1 MPASRSTLSMF
12 AATHAVLCALLLLVG
27 ACATDPGAGV
37 PEDEDSGRTVSDA
50 GRTPQDAGSDAAPD
64 AGDAGAGANDAIA
77 PGQPYL
83 ELVGDSE
90 VRLSYSQS
98 TDLDVR
104 LIGGDGS
111 PIADENLR
119 YALDELRAGGS
130 GLRSL
135 NARTDAEGV
144 ASVTLLAGNVTAEF
158 EVSVEAPDTEGVQPI
173 QIPVTVAPKD
183 AADYVIQVLYPSN
196 AIALQDVEVFLFNT
210 PGTCRALD
218 RDPDAVFGALDLL
231 DIVPSVDGMF
241 PPYEYEARLEDLP
254 LTYAVAVGY
263 KEDTAVTFGC
273 TDNLPADIVA
283 GDNTVVDIELGE
295 LFPDIQGEFNV
306 TTQFDLLE
314 FLPEQVETVVDIIAE
329 FFDSPGSAVFSIL
342 EETGV
347 LERGDFPFGLD
358 TLLVEAIDGLLFA
371 FLPEEALVVFETG
384 SDIFA
389 TLRDIKLRGSMVFFE
404 NPDSLGNLG
413 PCNEIIL
420 DDIIVAFD
428 TIETPPL
435 NLRSYGYQAA
445 YGEFSGW
452 ISVVDEGDV
461 AYQLNVSQFGL
472 ELNYGELAVFILEA
486 VVFPN
491 VIGPEI
497 DSMEAFVASFIDCEA
512 IAEDIGWGGLEGICD
527 IAIDA
532 TVDGL
537 RGLLTEQTVDVG
549 SFYVLQ
555 TPAFGSTPP
564 ADVQL
569 LETGLEWGPCDISVD
584 TDAGDFSV
592 ELLGGSGA
600 DRCVW
605 DARFR
610 TSTDDP
616 AGSPVSAAFDG
627 FRLQS
632 RVPGTCGDGQ

>member
-1 MPASRSTLSMF
+1 ML
-12 AATHAVLCALLLLVG
+12 AALCAFAV
-27 ACATDPGAGV
+27 ACAADPGAGV
-37 PEDEDSGRTVSDA
+37 PEEDGGGRNVGDTSRDPTDTGRDAGANPGDAGLSDA
-50 GRTPQDAGSDAAPD
+50 GGADAVT
-64 AGDAGAGANDAIA
+64 

-83 ELVGDSE
+83 EYIGDGELRLTYSQSSDIE
-90 VRLSYSQS
+90 VRL
-98 TDLDVR
+98 V
-104 LIGGDGS
+104 GGDQAPLAG
-111 PIADENLR
+111 ENLR
-119 YALDELRAGGS
+119 FSVDELRAGGS

-135 NARTDAEGV
+135 NARTGDDGV
-144 ASVTLLAGNVTAEF
+144 ASVTLLAGNVVAEF
-158 EVSVEAPDTEGVQPI
+158 EVTVEAPDTEGVQPI
-173 QIPVTVAPKD
+173 AIPVTVAPKD
-183 AADYVIQVLYPSN
+183 AADYVIQVTYPSN

-210 PGTCRALD
+210 PGACRAYD
-218 RDPDAVFGALDLL
+218 RDPGAVFGALDLI
-231 DIVPSVDGMF
+231 DIIPSVDGTL
-241 PPYEYEARLEDLP
+241 PPYEYEARLDDLP
-254 LTYAVAVGY
+254 LTHAVAVGY

-273 TDNLPADIVA
+273 TDDLPADIVA
-283 GDNTVVDIELGE
+283 GDNTVVEVELSE
-295 LFPDIQGEFNV
+295 LFPDIQGEFSV

-314 FLPEQVETVVDIIAE
+314 FLPDQVETVVDIIAE

-342 EETGV
+342 DETGV

-371 FLPEEALVVFETG
+371 FLPEEALEVFETG
-384 SDIFA
+384 ADIYS

-413 PCNEIIL
+413 ACNEIVL

-445 YGEFSGW
+445 YGEFTGW
-452 ISVVDEGDV
+452 VSVIDNGDV
-461 AYQLNVSQFGL
+461 SYQLNVSQFGL

-497 DSMEAFVASFIDCEA
+497 DSMEAFVRSFIDCEA
-512 IAEDIGWGGLEGICD
+512 IADDIGWGGLSGICD
-527 IAIDA
+527 VAIDA
-532 TVDGL
+532 TVAGL
-537 RGLLTEQTVDVG
+537 RDLLTEQTVDVG

-564 ADVQL
+564 ADVDL
-569 LETGLEWGPCDISVD
+569 LESGIAWGPCDLDVD

-592 ELLGGSGA
+592 ELLGGPGS

-616 AGSPVSAAFDG
+616 AGSPVSAAFEG

-632 RVPGTCGDGQ
+632 RVPGSCGDGE